1 MPFNNA
7 IMFAGIPIYQLTDS
21 GGDGVYNVENE
32 VFSKFGVNTVGGSL
46 VLLTVS
52 GDRKAVHIAGLAIDA
67 TGLDSDAKLIIT
79 LSTIDINARGGDGGD
94 GGESFW
100 VFESETNEWFGTSFA
115 GEDGESGGNA
125 ISLGCKTT
133 IKGTGTIRSGK
144 GGGGGGGSY
153 DNSSSTP
160 FQGGSGGGGG
170 APFGDKGLLGIGNQS
185 DGNDGT
191 DATET
196 SKGVGGAAVNNGGAG
211 GNGGENGTAAQ
222 AGSNA
227 TSNGGSAGSDG
238 DTVVKNGFT
247 LTKLGSVT
255 YEGDEGI

>member
-7 IMFAGIPIYQLTDS
+7 IMLSGVPIYQLTDA
-21 GGDGVYNVENE
+21 GGTGIYNVESE
-32 VFSKFGVNTVGGSL
+32 VLSAFGVNTIGGSL
-46 VLLTVS
+46 VLLTVT
-52 GDRKAVHIAGLAIDA
+52 GDRIAPSNVSLAIDA
-67 TGLDSDAKLIIT
+67 TDLDSNAQLIIT
-79 LSTIDINARGGDGGD
+79 LDSSDIDADGGD
-94 GGESFW
+94 AGEGGESTWF
-100 VFESETNEWFGTSFA
+100 FESEGQEWIGSTSV
-115 GEDGESGGNA
+115 GEDGEDGGNA
-125 ISLGCKTT
+125 ISLGCNTT

-144 GGGGGGGSY
+144 GGGGGGGAY
-153 DNSSSTP
+153 DNSSSPP

-170 APFGDKGLLGIGNQS
+170 APFGLKGLLGTGIDS

-196 SKGVGGAAVNNGGAG
+196 AKGVGGSAVNNGGAG

-255 YEGDEGI
+255 YEGNEGA